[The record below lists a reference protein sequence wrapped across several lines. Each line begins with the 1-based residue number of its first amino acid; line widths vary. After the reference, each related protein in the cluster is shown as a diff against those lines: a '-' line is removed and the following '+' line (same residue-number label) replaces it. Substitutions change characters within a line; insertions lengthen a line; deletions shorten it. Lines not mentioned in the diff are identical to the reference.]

1 MTAASRPDRDW
12 TAFAALF
19 GDIPTITEPALVKQK
34 SRDFYWYSP
43 VLKAQL
49 NKVFG
54 DLVVCPR
61 SEAEVVE
68 ALRICARERVPV
80 TVRGAGTGNYGQA
93 MPLEGG
99 VILELTGLD
108 RLLSLENGIA
118 RVQAGK
124 KLCDLE
130 DECLPKGW
138 ELRLFP
144 STRRTA
150 TIGGFIAGGST
161 GIGAVNYGLM
171 RDRGNVLSA
180 RVVTMEA
187 EPQVLSLTG
196 DAVWPVIHAY
206 GCNGVITEVEV
217 AMAPAWRW
225 ADCVVAFDD
234 PKAAVRFGHA
244 LTASDA
250 IVKRVVTMIAGPV
263 PTQYFKAFKDV
274 IPDGASVVMTMIAE
288 GLLGPFADL
297 VREHGGNLC
306 YVRRPGE
313 PGDAPPVY
321 EFGWNHTTLQ
331 ALKVDKTITYLQT
344 LFPAPDHVAR
354 IEAAIDRYGD
364 EVPMHVE
371 FVRIGGQIAA
381 FGLQLV
387 RYTTEARL
395 NTIMA
400 ELEAAGNP
408 GFNPHTYVL
417 EDGGMKQIDELQLAF
432 KRRHDPQGLL
442 NPGKMRAWW
451 ERPAG

>member
-1 MTAASRPDRDW
+1 MTAATRPSRDW

-19 GDIPTITEPALVKQK
+19 GDIPTITETALVRQK

-54 DLVVCPR
+54 DIVVCPR
-61 SEAEVVE
+61 SEADVVE
-68 ALRICARERVPV
+68 ALRICWAERVPV

-108 RLLSLENGIA
+108 RLIALENGIA

-124 KLCDLE
+124 KMCDLE
-130 DECLPKGW
+130 DECLPQGW

-161 GIGAVNYGLM
+161 GIGAVNYGLL

-180 RVVTMEA
+180 RVVTME
-187 EPQVLSLTG
+187 ENPRVLTLTG
-196 DAVWPVIHAY
+196 DEVWPVVHAY
-206 GCNGVITEVEV
+206 GCNGVITEIEV

-225 ADCVVAFDD
+225 ADCIVAFDD

-250 IVKRVVTMIAGPV
+250 IVKRVVTMVAGPV

-288 GLLGPFADL
+288 GLLGPFGDL

-306 YVRRPGE
+306 YVRRAGE
-313 PGDAPPVY
+313 AGDAPPIY

-331 ALKVDKTITYLQT
+331 ALKIDKTITYLQT
-344 LFPAPDHVAR
+344 LFMSPDHVAKM
-354 IEAAIDRYGD
+354 EAAIDRYGD

-371 FVRIGGQIAA
+371 FVRTGGQIAA

-395 NTIMA
+395 NEIMA
-400 ELEAAGNP
+400 ELEATGNP
-408 GFNPHTYVL
+408 AFNPHTYIL

-432 KRRHDPQGLL
+432 KRRHDPLGLL